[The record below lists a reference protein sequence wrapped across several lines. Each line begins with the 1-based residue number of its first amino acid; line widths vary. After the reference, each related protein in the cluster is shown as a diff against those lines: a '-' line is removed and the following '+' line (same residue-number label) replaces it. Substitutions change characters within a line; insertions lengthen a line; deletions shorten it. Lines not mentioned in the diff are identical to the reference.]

1 MNMNKISA
9 MLIISGFL
17 WLVPGCGVILP
28 EPAETVGNTDKG
40 IRLESFS
47 ESKEDKEVLNIYS
60 ILLVHQDGTREEFLA
75 DHMRYRSYG
84 VELHLIEQDGD
95 SVDKNIIISLGSD
108 YLIERLQKETIRI
121 KVEAQEAR
129 GKIVCSRKRDFYH
142 TALH

>member
-1 MNMNKISA
+1 M
-9 MLIISGFL
+9 
-17 WLVPGCGVILP
+17 
-28 EPAETVGNTDKG
+28 GNTDKG

-60 ILLVHQDGTREEFLA
+60 VLLIHQDGTREEFLA

-95 SVDKNIIISLGSD
+95 RVDKNIIISLGSD
-108 YLIERLQKETIRI
+108 YLIERLQKETIKI

-129 GKIVCSRKRDFYH
+129 GKTVCSRKTDFYH